1 MKSYRFIVSGK
12 VQGVYYRKTI
22 YENATL
28 VGFSG
33 YVKNLPDGSVEAC
46 VTCKDDLELKQFK
59 KILKKGSMSSKVDSL
74 KKFDCSESF
83 SNGFEIRY

>member
-28 VGFSG
+28 VGFNG
-33 YVKNLPDGSVEAC
+33 YVKNLPDGTVEAC
-46 VTCKDDLELKQFK
+46 ISCKTDLELKQFR
-59 KILKKGSMSSKVDSL
+59 KILKKGSMSSKVSSL
-74 KKFDCSESF
+74 EKFDCDEMF
-83 SNGFEIRY
+83 ENGFEIRY